1 MQAFLFPRANV
12 GELERVEARRERTL
26 SFFSTAKQCPCCS
39 DPVRIRIDW
48 NCIYSKSRLARKEH
62 GSWADRCQRAAEQAG
77 CDCVPGCE
85 KKARDLTLVD
95 KRYSTAGCSRCVG
108 WTGLPSGLTTYTLVR
123 WSTLLWAPLGRAGSQ
138 VRFVHQR
145 WRPKERGSP
154 GQVAPDFQPLASRA
168 VTLQRGEGGW
178 SFGDRYLAADSCA
191 QTWILRDPGFFIF
204 CTSRLGVAAPK
215 QKTVKDI
222 TSRLPFSQSPSSW
235 SYSSHKAKAG
245 SSALVS
251 IVLIPLPEPGNQWSS
266 ARQTRRRY
274 GSSASL
280 ASLTLA
286 LARLGSAVG
295 AQTGAWRAFSVSQ
308 LEHPHHQSH
317 HGTSPR
323 QGDILSTKTIS
334 LCRYTRLTSRANHDD
349 NDGDQF
355 PPRLEPR
362 RPHPTSL
369 GSNKTTKSQPT
380 ALAPSLHLEP
390 TTHLPDPS
398 PPPSPPGG
406 NDIRDTTTSLQ
417 TTFLLLNTHPPRR
430 RQLPPHPN
438 GHRIPRASGSSAC
451 TGAAGDCNTTTT
463 TAAGPPPERL
473 DNHPDSESL

>member
-1 MQAFLFPRANV
+1 M
-12 GELERVEARRERTL
+12 
-26 SFFSTAKQCPCCS
+26 
-39 DPVRIRIDW
+39 
-48 NCIYSKSRLARKEH
+48 
-62 GSWADRCQRAAEQAG
+62 
-77 CDCVPGCE
+77 PGCE

-108 WTGLPSGLTTYTLVR
+108 WTGLPSGLPTYTLVR

-168 VTLQRGEGGW
+168 VTLPRGEGGW

-235 SYSSHKAKAG
+235 SCSSHKAKAG

-274 GSSASL
+274 GSSAKFSVPDLGPGTPGLGGGCTDRGL
-280 ASLTLA
+280 AGLLSFP
-286 LARLGSAVG
+286 VG
-295 AQTGAWRAFSVSQ
+295 A
-308 LEHPHHQSH
+308 
-317 HGTSPR
+317 SPSS
-323 QGDILSTKTIS
+323 IA
-334 LCRYTRLTSRANHDD
+334 SRNLP
-349 NDGDQF
+349 
-355 PPRLEPR
+355 PPRRYSLDKNNIPVQVHTPDLQGKPR
-362 RPHPTSL
+362 RQRRRPI
-369 GSNKTTKSQPT
+369 
-380 ALAPSLHLEP
+380 
-390 TTHLPDPS
+390 
-398 PPPSPPGG
+398 PPSP
-406 NDIRDTTTSLQ
+406 RTSTTTPNESRVKQ
-417 TTFLLLNTHPPRR
+417 NHEKPTNRPGS
-430 RQLPPHPN
+430 LPPSRTDDTSPT
-438 GHRIPRASGSSAC
+438 RAPPFSA
-451 TGAAGDCNTTTT
+451 GR
-463 TAAGPPPERL
+463 E
-473 DNHPDSESL
+473 

>member
-1 MQAFLFPRANV
+1 M
-12 GELERVEARRERTL
+12 
-26 SFFSTAKQCPCCS
+26 
-39 DPVRIRIDW
+39 
-48 NCIYSKSRLARKEH
+48 
-62 GSWADRCQRAAEQAG
+62 
-77 CDCVPGCE
+77 PGCE

-215 QKTVKDI
+215 QKMVKDI

-235 SYSSHKAKAG
+235 SCSSHKAKAG

-251 IVLIPLPEPGNQWSS
+251 IVLIPFQNQEISGAQPGKQDVVTGP
-266 ARQTRRRY
+266 RP
-274 GSSASL
+274 SL

-308 LEHPHHQSH
+308 LEHPQHQSH

-390 TTHLPDPS
+390 TTPPRPE
-398 PPPSPPGG
+398 PPP
-406 NDIRDTTTSLQ
+406 
-417 TTFLLLNTHPPRR
+417 F
-430 RQLPPHPN
+430 
-438 GHRIPRASGSSAC
+438 SA
-451 TGAAGDCNTTTT
+451 GR
-463 TAAGPPPERL
+463 E
-473 DNHPDSESL
+473 

>member
-1 MQAFLFPRANV
+1 M
-12 GELERVEARRERTL
+12 
-26 SFFSTAKQCPCCS
+26 
-39 DPVRIRIDW
+39 
-48 NCIYSKSRLARKEH
+48 
-62 GSWADRCQRAAEQAG
+62 
-77 CDCVPGCE
+77 
-85 KKARDLTLVD
+85 
-95 KRYSTAGCSRCVG
+95 
-108 WTGLPSGLTTYTLVR
+108 
-123 WSTLLWAPLGRAGSQ
+123 
-138 VRFVHQR
+138 
-145 WRPKERGSP
+145 
-154 GQVAPDFQPLASRA
+154 
-168 VTLQRGEGGW
+168 TLQRGEGGW

-235 SYSSHKAKAG
+235 SCSSHKAKAG

-274 GSSASL
+274 GSSAKFSVPDLGPGTPGLGGGCTDRGL
-280 ASLTLA
+280 AGLLSFP
-286 LARLGSAVG
+286 VG
-295 AQTGAWRAFSVSQ
+295 ASPSSIASRNLPPPRRYSLDKNNIPVQVHTPDLQGKPRRQRRRPIPPSPRTSTTTPNESRVKQNHEKPTNRPGS
-308 LEHPHHQSH
+308 LPPSRTDD
-317 HGTSPR
+317 TSP
-323 QGDILSTKTIS
+323 
-334 LCRYTRLTSRANHDD
+334 TRA
-349 NDGDQF
+349 
-355 PPRLEPR
+355 
-362 RPHPTSL
+362 
-369 GSNKTTKSQPT
+369 
-380 ALAPSLHLEP
+380 
-390 TTHLPDPS
+390 
-398 PPPSPPGG
+398 PPSPPGG

-417 TTFLLLNTHPPRR
+417 TTLLLLNTHPPRR